1 MSTVKMEVC
10 NGFMWAKFEFF
21 FKKVVVIIYEIGMKS
36 FIRHDCLIFIFGEK
50 GVRIL
55 FQSGVGIKGQA
66 T

>member
-1 MSTVKMEVC
+1 MGLCGLNLS
-10 NGFMWAKFEFF
+10 FF